1 MQNPRTSDCEC
12 NNVSI
17 TDEHLDIKNF
27 SCKKKLFGTLVMA
40 CGDQI
45 LSTTEISLNDKKVTI
60 KKLFYSHYFIISY
73 MLIIISCHFYQ
84 LLLLLYETLSKKGIL
99 IIAFNIK

>member
-60 KKLFYSHYFIISY
+60 KITLFHHQLHADY
-73 MLIIISCHFYQ
+73 YQ
-84 LLLLLYETLSKKGIL
+84 LSFLLVVTT
-99 IIAFNIK
+99 IIRDIE